1 MDSQPTPSQGAV
13 TLPEY
18 AAPEWLDSRRARV
31 SAGSSSRDKARAKSR
46 SRAMKRR
53 KSSKARRRSGR
64 KHAGKDDAKPYESA
78 KIVSLPDVD
87 NAAYVALEPRD
98 CSTDVGA
105 LATWIVEQL
114 GEGAK
119 FLPRPTHISRM
130 IPVEGVSGELDLVAL
145 AANVLPK
152 HFDAIRRRG
161 LRSATYEVIYEELHP
176 SVHLFPSIVN
186 AAIGDCLPEGYE
198 IDLKKPSHSIICVV
212 AGATAFMSVVE
223 HFREKAKHFALHKA
237 LSAAA

>member
-13 TLPEY
+13 THPEY
-18 AAPEWLDSRRARV
+18 AAPEWLN
-31 SAGSSSRDKARAKSR
+31 SAGASQRGFFITRQGASEIALASDEAQKIIESAAPEWK
-46 SRAMKRR
+46 K
-53 KSSKARRRSGR
+53 G
-64 KHAGKDDAKPYESA
+64 HGKDDAKSYESA

-87 NAAYVALEPRD
+87 NAAYVALEPSD

-119 FLPRPTHISRM
+119 FLQRPTHISRM
-130 IPVEGVSGELDLVAL
+130 IPVEGISGELDLVAL

-223 HFREKAKHFALHKA
+223 HYREKSKHFALHKA

>member
-1 MDSQPTPSQGAV
+1 MRLH
-13 TLPEY
+13 TLMLAAT
-18 AAPEWLDSRRARV
+18 AAPVLAVCEV
-31 SAGSSSRDKARAKSR
+31 SAWSDWSDCEPKSVFTGCDFAAGPPGWRAPPEGAKKTSRTSR
-46 SRAMKRR
+46 TA
-53 KSSKARRRSGR
+53 AP
-64 KHAGKDDAKPYESA
+64 ATAP
-78 KIVSLPDVD
+78 D
-87 NAAYVALEPRD
+87 NAAYVALEPSD

-119 FLPRPTHISRM
+119 FLQRPTHISRM
-130 IPVEGVSGELDLVAL
+130 IPVEGISGELDLVAL

-223 HFREKAKHFALHKA
+223 HYREKSKHFALHKA